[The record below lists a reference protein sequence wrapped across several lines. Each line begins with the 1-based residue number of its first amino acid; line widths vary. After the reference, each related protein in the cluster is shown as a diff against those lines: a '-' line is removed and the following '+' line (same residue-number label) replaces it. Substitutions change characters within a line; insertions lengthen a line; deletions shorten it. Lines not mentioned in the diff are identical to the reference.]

1 MPIAKMPRAD
11 VLRKPIAQAP
21 RNEPKKIPASS
32 SKNPKV
38 SSGTSVLVTDVL
50 KNKQVPFWGPPWDHY
65 NPVAWVTSQKGRN
78 LLATLRDK
86 KAMEGSGSTSRVS
99 R

>member
-11 VLRKPIAQAP
+11 VLRKPIAPAP
-21 RNEPKKIPASS
+21 RNVPASS

-38 SSGTSVLVTDVL
+38 SSGTSVLVQDVL

-65 NPVAWVTSQKGRN
+65 NPVAWVTTQKGRN

-86 KAMEGSGSTSRVS
+86 KALEGSGSSSRVS

>member
-11 VLRKPIAQAP
+11 VFRKPIAQAP
-21 RNEPKKIPASS
+21 RNEPKKMPASS
-32 SKNPKV
+32 SKSPKV
-38 SSGTSVLVTDVL
+38 SSGTSVLVTDML

-86 KAMEGSGSTSRVS
+86 KAVEGSGSTSRVS